1 MKNAFVKNIPDV
13 QEERETHIPLNL
25 QFFADDPEGSGDDSE
40 DEGDNDDPED
50 EGDDEGDQSKVGE
63 KTFTQKQVT
72 ALMAREKKEGRR
84 SILKA
89 LGFKSEAEAKS
100 ALGLLQQLTGKGTKT
115 DGDTSTIEESTE
127 VQEALQRAEAAE
139 AKLACIAAG
148 VNKES
153 IEDAL
158 AIAKN
163 KVTDKKTL
171 EAVLVE
177 MSKEV
182 RYASFFDDEQSDG
195 GTGSDPGHVKNKDA
209 KKAGSYGAR
218 LAASTVQKKDTQKSS
233 YF

>member
-1 MKNAFVKNIPDV
+1 MKNAFVRNVPDV
-13 QEERETHIPLNL
+13 QEERETCIPLNL
-25 QFFADDPEGSGDDSE
+25 QFFADNSEGSGDDPE
-40 DEGDNDDPED
+40 GEGDNDDPED
-50 EGDDEGDQSKVGE
+50 EGDNEGDQSNIGE
-63 KTFTQKQVT
+63 KIFTQKQVT

-100 ALGLLQQLTGKGTKT
+100 ALGLLQQLAGKGTKT
-115 DGDTSTIEESTE
+115 DEDTSTVEESTE

-182 RYASFFDDEQSDG
+182 RYASFFGGEQSDE
-195 GTGSDPGHVKNKDA
+195 GTGSDPGHVKGKDA

-218 LAASTVQKKDTQKSS
+218 LAASTAQKKDTQKSS